1 MESYVENA
9 PCLIFSTSD
18 EGIILEVNEFMCN
31 ELMYDKSQLVGNK
44 VEKVLTVASQIF
56 QQTHFFPLLKLH
68 GFANEIYIT
77 FRKSDGEHLPVL
89 LNARRKLVSDKAVST
104 YVGITVHNRKKF
116 EDELIAARKKA
127 ENASSE
133 NQELQAA
140 KADLQ
145 HHAEELD
152 KQIYLVKK
160 QNAELK
166 QFSKLVSHDLQEPLR
181 KISIYSGL
189 LLERTGD
196 SYQQAT
202 IDKIRKVS
210 RRMRDIL
217 LGLQQ
222 YVWLNEAP
230 LIINTHEL
238 QELVDHAKTLLKK
251 SFPGIAFELQLKN
264 NESISGSREQLE
276 LLIFHLLSN
285 AVRFRDKE
293 KIAQITIEAHRLQR
307 NQFTSIAG
315 RYKYVDFVRIAICDN
330 GLGFDAEFTPQLFD
344 LFRTLHP
351 QSGSGVGLSICKK
364 IVENHRGTIS
374 IDSHINKGTKVTV
387 ELPVFPE
394 KGNMTGHSAL
404 P

>member
-1 MESYVENA
+1 MESYVESA

-238 QELVDHAKTLLKK
+238 QELVDHGKTLLKK

-264 NESISGSREQLE
+264 NESISGSREQLQ

-285 AVRFRDKE
+285 AVRFRHNE
-293 KIAQITIEAHRLQR
+293 RIAQITMEAHRLQR

-394 KGNMTGHSAL
+394 QGNMTGHSAL